1 MSFEQK
7 SNISLNHE
15 TPENTITTDN
25 KCIIRTQIEM
35 QYITVSVDEWT
46 NLETNINE
54 ISIEKPIFLDF
65 VSLFIGTGLT
75 SFVTIIF
82 DIFKHNYSN
91 LTENTICLII
101 SVCIA
106 AIINFC
112 KSKKNNNCKHYHEN
126 NTYLKVI
133 KKDLARLKNKC

>member
-35 QYITVSVDEWT
+35 QYITVSDDEWI

-54 ISIEKPIFLDF
+54 ISIEKPNFLDL

-75 SFVTIIF
+75 SLVTLIS
-82 DIFKHNYSN
+82 DIFKHNYSD
-91 LTENTICLII
+91 LTENTICFII
-101 SVCIA
+101 SISI
-106 AIINFC
+106 AIIISIC

-126 NTYLKVI
+126 NTYLKII